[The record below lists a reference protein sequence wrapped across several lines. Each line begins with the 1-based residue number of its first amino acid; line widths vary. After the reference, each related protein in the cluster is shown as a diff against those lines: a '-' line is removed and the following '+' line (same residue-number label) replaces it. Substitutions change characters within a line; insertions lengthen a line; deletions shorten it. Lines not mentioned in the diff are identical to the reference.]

1 MHQGQLVFSQ
11 LMRHLPLA
19 TFRSCVSRYA
29 GERKVKS
36 FSCLDQYL
44 CVAFARLTYRESL
57 RNIEASLRAQAAKLY
72 HLGIRG
78 NVSRNALANARRD
91 WRIYA
96 SFAERLIGI
105 ARGLYAEEPFGVDL
119 ARTVY
124 ALDATTFDLCL
135 PVFAWAPF
143 RSTKAHVKLHTLL
156 DRRGNIPSF
165 IHVSDGKMHDVNL
178 LNLLSLPEAER
189 SRAFRHDCIPLT
201 EFMQEVDVVVIIITY
216 KCAALTVD
224 CLRSV
229 ALERSDPSI
238 RIRAIVIDNAS
249 GDSASIAQAIETN
262 YWSSWVA
269 LITAPK
275 NGGFAYGNNLGIE
288 AAYADGTPSYL
299 YLLNPDAQVRS
310 NAIGSLVRF
319 LDAHPKVGIAGS
331 SFENLDGS
339 DWPLAFRFP
348 SLMSEVL
355 QGIDLG
361 FVSRFFQ
368 GSVVARTMSK
378 TPQPTDWICGA
389 SMMIRP
395 VVVASIGGM
404 DENYFLYFE
413 ETDFCHRAKRA
424 GFPTWY
430 VPESRV
436 MHIMGQSTT
445 VTDTRTGPKR
455 LPAYWFE
462 SRRRYFIRTY
472 GLRRA
477 IAIDIAALIANS
489 IGLIKRIARPRNRAV
504 PHYIRDLLRH
514 SVLWP
519 KNRNVPP
526 VRGFR
531 PPRSHI

>member
-57 RNIEASLRAQAAKLY
+57 RDIEASLRAQAAKLY

-78 NVSRNALANARRD
+78 NVSRNALANANARRD

-105 ARGLYAEEPFGVDL
+105 ARGLYAEE
-119 ARTVY
+119 
-124 ALDATTFDLCL
+124 
-135 PVFAWAPF
+135 
-143 RSTKAHVKLHTLL
+143 
-156 DRRGNIPSF
+156 
-165 IHVSDGKMHDVNL
+165 
-178 LNLLSLPEAER
+178 LPEAER

-413 ETDFCHRAKRA
+413 ETDFCHRAKRV